1 MRMSGLHATAAR
13 QRRGVIARVAGAIA
27 ALALVAM
34 AALPS
39 TVALAEETAGSSL
52 PAPVH
57 TKTIAD
63 NGDGTYTL
71 SLDVTGDSETSST
84 STPADVVLVVDT
96 SGSMAGNR
104 IDTVK
109 RAARGLVNTLLTAEN
124 EKLDASQQ
132 IRVSVVSFSS
142 KVNSTSDFTASVR
155 TAQGT
160 INGLNA
166 WDNGHQSSGGTN
178 WEDALNT
185 ANDVLASG
193 RADANKYIVF
203 LSDGAPTFR
212 VSSVQTGSHGALKWV
227 DGWFKWVDVP
237 DYDKDDSNLT
247 PSGCHG
253 SGTGDRFNA
262 NYNCAV
268 AAANKR
274 GNATLFAV
282 SAGSEANQKMNTFA
296 TDTKG
301 SFLDGT
307 NEQSLN
313 AAFSQIAQTITNS
326 ASYKDVKIVDQLTDY
341 VELADTVTDGTL
353 ASATV
358 TKKSADGTEVPCA
371 GATVKVDGKKVSVD
385 LSDEGELEKGTTYT
399 LSFRIKP
406 TAAAYDAVAAG
417 ELSNPVPTN
426 VNDGTSATTL
436 EYKTVSKRTGSADV
450 VSDSLYDSYEIQ
462 HITLPTAKLTVN
474 KAWANQGDDARANQP
489 VHVQVT
495 RNGADYGAPV
505 ELSAG
510 NNWTAEVTISANPA
524 DASAWS
530 AYETDGDLADY
541 TASVSAADKTV
552 TVTNTHKAWP
562 VTVDGATQLAGTKT
576 LTGRAL
582 VAGEFSFTI
591 TPCDGAPAPTQMTA
605 KNDAAGNFHFGD
617 ITFDAPGTYYYD
629 VAEVT
634 DGLAEKGIT
643 AQTSLLQVEVDVT
656 EQDGKLVANV
666 HLPDGGLKFENAYKP
681 RGVTVSVTAFKRLVS
696 NQDGVTAPSLN
707 AGDFNF
713 TIAGDGPLPATTTV
727 SNDAA
732 GNVFFGDIIFKKDDL
747 AGEMNKT
754 FTYTVTESGSKAGVT
769 NDSATTKTFTVT
781 VTDNGDGTMSAKT
794 SKIDPFVNTYSAK
807 SVSYSVSNVVK
818 VSKEL
823 SGRDLKDGEFTFEL
837 VDEAGNQVATA
848 TNQGG
853 TVTFPSVEYTKPGE
867 YKYTVREVND
877 AKVGVTY
884 DASTYEVTVT
894 VKDDGKGQLLANA
907 TSNSDAITFKNSYAA
922 APTSV
927 ELKATKA
934 YEGGTL
940 AEGQFTFEVVNNGN
954 VVARGTN
961 DANGNVSFG
970 SLALTK
976 AGTYDFTIREVNDGQ
991 ANVTYDDKT
1000 YDVKVTVADDGDGQ
1014 LTVRSVEGDNPTFT
1028 NSYTAPKQEEK
1039 GNDKGDGNQGD
1050 DKQMPQTGDTNSAI
1064 VPVVLAV
1071 VAVVCVAAGLVVAK
1085 RRK

>member
-1 MRMSGLHATAAR
+1 MRTSGLHATAAR

-27 ALALVAM
+27 ALALVAT

-39 TVALAEETAGSSL
+39 TVALAEEGAGNGL
-52 PAPVH
+52 PAPAH
-57 TKTIAD
+57 TKTITD

-71 SLDVTGDSETSST
+71 SLDVTGDSESST
-84 STPADVVLVVDT
+84 ESTPADVVLVIDT

-109 RAARGLVNTLLTAEN
+109 RAANGLVDTLLTAEN
-124 EKLDASQQ
+124 NKLDESQQ
-132 IRVSVVSFSS
+132 IRVSVVSFST
-142 KVNSTSDFTASVR
+142 KVNSTSDFTANVR
-155 TAQGT
+155 TAHGA
-160 INGLNA
+160 INSLNA
-166 WDNGHQSSGGTN
+166 WSNILGSSGGTN
-178 WEDALNT
+178 WEAALNE
-185 ANDVLASG
+185 ANDILASG
-193 RADANKYIVF
+193 RAGANKYVVF
-203 LSDGAPTFR
+203 LSDGEPTYR
-212 VSSVQTGSHGALKWV
+212 MSPGYKGAWPNL
-227 DGWFKWVDVP
+227 DGTYGNGKNDRGGYN
-237 DYDKDDSNLT
+237 YD
-247 PSGCHG
+247 
-253 SGTGDRFNA
+253 
-262 NYNCAV
+262 CAV

-282 SAGSEANQKMNTFA
+282 SAATEANQKMGTFA
-296 TDTKG
+296 SAVNG

-326 ASYKDVKIVDQLTDY
+326 AAYKDVKIVDQLTDY
-341 VELADTVTDGTL
+341 VELADDVTAGGTL

-358 TKKSADGTEVPCA
+358 TKKSADGTTVPCA

-385 LSDEGELEKGTTYT
+385 FSGEGELEKGTTYT

-406 TAAAYDAVAAG
+406 TAAAYDAVASG
-417 ELSNPVPTN
+417 ELQNPVPTN

-436 EYKTVSKRTGSADV
+436 EYKTVTKRAGSADV
-450 VSDSLYDSYEIQ
+450 VSDALYADYEIQ
-462 HITLPTAKLTVN
+462 HVTLPTAKLTVT
-474 KAWANQGDDARANQP
+474 KAWANQGDDARASQP

-562 VTVDGATQLAGTKT
+562 VTVDGATQLAGTKN

-681 RGVTVSVTAFKRLVS
+681 RDVTVSVTAFKRLVS

-727 SNDAA
+727 SSDAA
-732 GNVFFGDIIFKKDDL
+732 GNVSFGDIIFKKDDL
-747 AGEMNKT
+747 AGEMSKT

-794 SKIDPFVNTYSAK
+794 SEIAPFVNTYSAN
-807 SVSYSVSNVVK
+807 SVSYSVSNGVQ

-823 SGRDLKDGEFTFEL
+823 DGRSLKDGEFTFEL
-837 VDEAGNQVATA
+837 VDEAGKQVATA

-877 AKVGVTY
+877 AKGGVTY
-884 DASTYEVTVT
+884 DASTYQVTVT
-894 VKDDGKGQLLANA
+894 VKDDGEGKLVASA

-934 YEGGTL
+934 YEGATL

-976 AGTYDFTIREVNDGQ
+976 AGTYDFTICEVNDGQ

-1000 YDVKVTVADDGDGQ
+1000 YDVKVTVDDGEGQ
-1014 LTVRSVEGDNPTFT
+1014 LVVTGVEGDNPTFT
-1028 NSYTAPKQEEK
+1028 NSYTAPKQEQK
-1039 GNDKGDGNQGD
+1039 DNDEGADNQGD
-1050 DKQMPQTGDTNSAI
+1050 AKQMPQTGDTNNAT
-1064 VPVVLAV
+1064 VPVVLAM

>member
-1 MRMSGLHATAAR
+1 MRTSGLHATAAR

-27 ALALVAM
+27 ALALVAT

-39 TVALAEETAGSSL
+39 TVALAEEGAGNGL
-52 PAPVH
+52 PAPAH
-57 TKTIAD
+57 TKTITD

-71 SLDVTGDSETSST
+71 SLDVTGDSESST
-84 STPADVVLVVDT
+84 ESTPADVVLVIDT

-109 RAARGLVNTLLTAEN
+109 RAANGLVDTLLTAEN
-124 EKLDASQQ
+124 NKLDESQQ
-132 IRVSVVSFSS
+132 IRVSVVSFST
-142 KVNSTSDFTASVR
+142 KVNSTSDFTANVR
-155 TAQGT
+155 TAHGA
-160 INGLNA
+160 INSLNA
-166 WDNGHQSSGGTN
+166 WSNILGSSGGTN
-178 WEDALNT
+178 WEAALNE
-185 ANDVLASG
+185 ANDILASG
-193 RADANKYIVF
+193 RAGANKYVVF
-203 LSDGAPTFR
+203 LSDGEPTYR
-212 VSSVQTGSHGALKWV
+212 MSPGYKGAWPNL
-227 DGWFKWVDVP
+227 DGTYGNGQNDRGGYN
-237 DYDKDDSNLT
+237 YD
-247 PSGCHG
+247 
-253 SGTGDRFNA
+253 
-262 NYNCAV
+262 CAV

-282 SAGSEANQKMNTFA
+282 SAATEANQKMGTFA
-296 TDTKG
+296 SAVNG

-326 ASYKDVKIVDQLTDY
+326 AAYKDVKIVDQLTDY
-341 VELADTVTDGTL
+341 VELADDVTAGGTL

-358 TKKSADGTEVPCA
+358 TKKSADGTTVPCA

-385 LSDEGELEKGTTYT
+385 FSGEGELEKGTTYT

-406 TAAAYDAVAAG
+406 TAAAYDAVASG
-417 ELSNPVPTN
+417 ELQNPVPTN

-436 EYKTVSKRTGSADV
+436 EYKTVTKRAGSADV
-450 VSDSLYDSYEIQ
+450 VSDALYADYEIQ
-462 HITLPTAKLTVN
+462 HVTLPTAKLTVT
-474 KAWANQGDDARANQP
+474 KAWANQGDDARASQP

-576 LTGRAL
+576 LTGRTL
-582 VAGEFSFTI
+582 VADEFSFTI
-591 TPCDGAPAPTQMTA
+591 TPCDGAPAPTKTTA
-605 KNDAAGNFHFGD
+605 TNDAAGKFHFGG
-617 ITFDAPGTYYYD
+617 ITFDTPGTYYYN

-681 RGVTVSVTAFKRLVS
+681 RDVTVSVTAFKRLVS

-732 GNVFFGDIIFKKDDL
+732 GNVSFGDIIFKKDDL
-747 AGEMNKT
+747 AGEMSKT
-754 FTYTVTESGSKAGVT
+754 FNYTVTESGSKAGVT

-794 SKIDPFVNTYSAK
+794 SEIAPFVNTYSAN
-807 SVSYSVSNVVK
+807 SVSYSVSNGVK

-823 SGRDLKDGEFTFEL
+823 SGRDLKDCEFTFEL

-848 TNQGG
+848 TNQGD

-884 DASTYEVTVT
+884 DASTYWVTVT
-894 VKDDGKGQLLANA
+894 VNDDHEGRLVASA
-907 TSNSDAITFKNSYAA
+907 TSDSDAITFKNSYAA

-927 ELKATKA
+927 ELQAAKA
-934 YEGGTL
+934 YEGATL
-940 AEGQFTFEVVNNGN
+940 AKGQFTFEVVNNGN

-1000 YDVKVTVADDGDGQ
+1000 YDVKVTVDDDKGQ
-1014 LTVRSVEGDNPTFT
+1014 LVVTGVEGDNPTFT
-1028 NSYTAPKQEEK
+1028 NSYTAPKPEEK

-1050 DKQMPQTGDTNSAI
+1050 DKQIPQTGDTNSAI
-1064 VPVVLAV
+1064 VPGVLAV
-1071 VAVVCVAAGLVVAK
+1071 VAVVCVAAGLVIAK
-1085 RRK
+1085 HRK

>member
-1 MRMSGLHATAAR
+1 MRTSGLHATAAR

-27 ALALVAM
+27 ALALVAT

-39 TVALAEETAGSSL
+39 TVALAEETTGSSL
-52 PAPVH
+52 PAPAH

-109 RAARGLVNTLLTAEN
+109 RAANGLINTLLTDEN

-132 IRVSVVSFSS
+132 IRVSVVNFSS
-142 KVNSTSDFTASVR
+142 KVNSTSEFTASVR

-160 INGLNA
+160 INSLNA
-166 WDNGHQSSGGTN
+166 WDNGNSSSGGTN

-212 VSSVQTGSHGALKWV
+212 VSSVQTGSHRELKWV

-385 LSDEGELEKGTTYT
+385 LSGEGELEKGTTYT

-495 RNGADYGAPV
+495 RNGADYGMPV

-591 TPCDGAPAPTQMTA
+591 TPCDGAPAPTQTTA

-617 ITFDAPGTYYYD
+617 ITFDAPGTFYYD

-681 RGVTVSVTAFKRLVS
+681 RDVTVSVTAFKRLVS

-732 GNVFFGDIIFKKDDL
+732 GNVSFGDIIFKKDDL
-747 AGEMNKT
+747 AGEMSKT
-754 FTYTVTESGSKAGVT
+754 FNYTVTESGSKAGVT

-823 SGRDLKDGEFTFEL
+823 SGRDLKDGEFKFEL

-1000 YDVKVTVADDGDGQ
+1000 YDVKVTVAVGGDGQ
-1014 LTVRSVEGDNPTFT
+1014 LTVSSVEGDNPTFT
-1028 NSYTAPKQEEK
+1028 NSYTAPKPEEK
-1039 GNDKGDGNQGD
+1039 DNNQGN
-1050 DKQMPQTGDTNSAI
+1050 DKQMPQTGDTNNAT
-1064 VPVVLAV
+1064 VPVVLGAA
-1071 VAVVCVAAGLVVAK
+1071 AVVCAAAGLVIAK
-1085 RRK
+1085 HRK

>member
-1 MRMSGLHATAAR
+1 MRTSGLHATAAR

-27 ALALVAM
+27 ALALVAT

-39 TVALAEETAGSSL
+39 TVALAEETAASSL
-52 PAPVH
+52 PSPAH

-109 RAARGLVNTLLTAEN
+109 RAANGLINTLLTAEN
-124 EKLDASQQ
+124 EKLDESQQ
-132 IRVSVVSFSS
+132 IRVSVVSFST

-155 TAQGT
+155 AAQGA
-160 INGLNA
+160 INDLNA
-166 WDNGHQSSGGTN
+166 WNNDWGSSGGTN
-178 WEDALNT
+178 WEDALDT
-185 ANDVLASG
+185 ANSVLARG

-212 VSSVQTGSHGALKWV
+212 VSSVKTGSHKELKWV
-227 DGWFKWVDVP
+227 GGWFKWVTVD
-237 DYDKDDSNLT
+237 DYDQDDSNLT

-253 SGTGDRFNA
+253 SGTSDSGGY
-262 NYNCAV
+262 NYSCAV

-282 SAGSEANQKMNTFA
+282 SAGSEANQKMTTFA

-385 LSDEGELEKGTTYT
+385 LSGEGELEKGTTYT

-436 EYKTVSKRTGSADV
+436 EYKTVSKRTGSVDV
-450 VSDSLYDSYEIQ
+450 VSDPLYDSYEIQ

-474 KAWANQGDDARANQP
+474 KAWANQGDDVRANQP

-495 RNGADYGAPV
+495 RNGEDYGAPV

-510 NNWTAEVTISANPA
+510 NNWTAELTITANPS
-524 DASAWS
+524 DASVWS
-530 AYETDGDLADY
+530 AYETDDDLADY
-541 TASVSAADKTV
+541 TSSVSVADKTV
-552 TVTNTHKAWP
+552 TVTNTHEAWP
-562 VTVDGATQLAGTKT
+562 VTVDGAAQLAGTKT
-576 LTGRAL
+576 LTGRTMD
-582 VAGEFSFTI
+582 AGEFSFTI
-591 TPCDGAPAPTQMTA
+591 TPQGDAPAASTA
-605 KNDAAGNFHFGD
+605 TATNDANGNFHFGD
-617 ITFDAPGTYYYD
+617 ITFTKAGTYYYT
-629 VAEVT
+629 VAENT
-634 DGLAEKGIT
+634 DNLPAGVT
-643 AQTSLLQVEVDVT
+643 AQTTALTVKVDVT

-666 HLPDGGLKFENAYKP
+666 QLPDGGLKFENAYKP
-681 RGVTVSVTAFKRLVS
+681 SDATVSVTASKQLVS

-713 TIAGDGPLPATTTV
+713 TVTGDGPLPANATA

-732 GNVFFGDIIFKKDDL
+732 GNVSFGDITFTKDDL
-747 AGEMNKT
+747 AGEMSKT

-769 NDSATTKTFTVT
+769 NDSAKIFTVT
-781 VTDNGDGTMSAKT
+781 VTDNGDGTMSAET
-794 SKIDPFVNTYSAK
+794 SEIAPFVNTYSAS
-807 SVSYSVSNVVK
+807 SVSYSVSNDVK

-837 VDEAGNQVATA
+837 VDEAGNQVASA

-877 AKVGVTY
+877 AKGGVTY
-884 DASTYEVTVT
+884 DASTYQVTVT
-894 VKDDGKGQLLANA
+894 VKDNGEGQLVASA
-907 TSNSDAITFKNSYAA
+907 TSDSDAIAFKNGYAA

-1000 YDVKVTVADDGDGQ
+1000 YDVKVTVADDGEGQ
-1014 LTVRSVEGDNPTFT
+1014 LVVTGVEGDNPTFT
-1028 NSYTAPKQEEK
+1028 NTYTEPAKADESDTPAE
-1039 GNDKGDGNQGD
+1039 
-1050 DKQMPQTGDTNSAI
+1050 DKQIPQTGDTNSAT

>member
-39 TVALAEETAGSSL
+39 TVALAEETAGNGL
-52 PAPVH
+52 PAPAH
-57 TKTIAD
+57 TKTITD

-71 SLDVTGDSETSST
+71 SLDVTGDSESST
-84 STPADVVLVVDT
+84 ESTPADVVLVIDT

-109 RAARGLVNTLLTAEN
+109 RAARGLVNTMLTAEN

-353 ASATV
+353 TSATV

-385 LSDEGELEKGTTYT
+385 LSGEGELEKGTTYT

-450 VSDSLYDSYEIQ
+450 VSDPLYDRYEIQ

-495 RNGADYGAPV
+495 RNGADYGMPV
-505 ELSAG
+505 ELSAS
-510 NNWTAEVTISANPA
+510 NNWTAELTITANPA

-576 LTGRAL
+576 LTGRTL
-582 VAGEFSFTI
+582 VADEFSFTI
-591 TPCDGAPAPTQMTA
+591 TPCDGAPAPTKTTA
-605 KNDAAGNFHFGD
+605 TNDAAGKFHFGD
-617 ITFDAPGTYYYD
+617 ITFDTPGTYYYN

-681 RGVTVSVTAFKRLVS
+681 RDVTVSVTAFKRLVS

-732 GNVFFGDIIFKKDDL
+732 GNVSFGDIIFKKDDL
-747 AGEMNKT
+747 AGEMSKT
-754 FTYTVTESGSKAGVT
+754 FNYTVTESGSKAGVT

-794 SKIDPFVNTYSAK
+794 SEIAPFVNTYSAN
-807 SVSYSVSNVVK
+807 SVSYSVSNGVK

-823 SGRDLKDGEFTFEL
+823 SGRDLKDCEFTFEL

-848 TNQGG
+848 TNQGD

-884 DASTYEVTVT
+884 DASTYWVTVT
-894 VKDDGKGQLLANA
+894 VNDDHEGRLVARA
-907 TSNSDAITFKNSYAA
+907 TSDSDAITFKNSYAA

-927 ELKATKA
+927 ELQAAKA
-934 YEGGTL
+934 YEGATL
-940 AEGQFTFEVVNNGN
+940 AKGQFTFEVVNNGN

-1000 YDVKVTVADDGDGQ
+1000 YDVKVTVDDDKGQ
-1014 LTVRSVEGDNPTFT
+1014 LVVTGVEGDNPTFT
-1028 NSYTAPKQEEK
+1028 NSYTAPKPEEK

-1050 DKQMPQTGDTNSAI
+1050 DKQIPQTGDTNSAI
-1064 VPVVLAV
+1064 VPGVLAV
-1071 VAVVCVAAGLVVAK
+1071 VAVVCVAAGLVIAK
-1085 RRK
+1085 HRK

>member
-1 MRMSGLHATAAR
+1 MRTSGLHATAAR

-39 TVALAEETAGSSL
+39 TVALAEETTGSSL
-52 PAPVH
+52 PAPAH

-63 NGDGTYTL
+63 NGDGTYAL

-109 RAARGLVNTLLTAEN
+109 RAANGLINTLLTDEN

-132 IRVSVVSFSS
+132 IRVSVVSFST
-142 KVNSTSDFTASVR
+142 KVNSTSGFTTSVR
-155 TAQGT
+155 TAQGA
-160 INGLNA
+160 INSLNA
-166 WDNGHQSSGGTN
+166 WDNNWGSSGGTN

-193 RADANKYIVF
+193 RADANKYIIF
-203 LSDGAPTFR
+203 LSDGAPTYRMSKGHDWFE
-212 VSSVQTGSHGALKWV
+212 LKNP
-227 DGWFKWVDVP
+227 DGT
-237 DYDKDDSNLT
+237 Y
-247 PSGCHG
+247 
-253 SGTGDRFNA
+253 GTGNSDLGGY

-385 LSDEGELEKGTTYT
+385 LSGEGELEKGTTYT

-495 RNGADYGAPV
+495 RNGADYGMPV
-505 ELSAG
+505 ELSAS
-510 NNWTAEVTISANPA
+510 NNWTAELTITANPS
-524 DASAWS
+524 DASVWS
-530 AYETDGDLADY
+530 AYETDDDLADY
-541 TASVSAADKTV
+541 TSSVSVADKTV

-562 VTVDGATQLAGTKT
+562 VTVVGAAQLAGTKK
-576 LTGRAL
+576 LTGRTMDAD
-582 VAGEFSFTI
+582 EFSFTI
-591 TPCDGAPAPTQMTA
+591 TPCDGAPAPTKTTA
-605 KNDAAGNFHFGD
+605 TNDAAGKFHFGD

-713 TIAGDGPLPATTTV
+713 TIAGAGPLPATTTV

-732 GNVFFGDIIFKKDDL
+732 GNVSFGDIIFKKDDL
-747 AGEMNKT
+747 AGEMSKT
-754 FTYTVTESGSKAGVT
+754 FNYTVTESGSKAGVT

-794 SKIDPFVNTYSAK
+794 SKIDPFVNTYSAN
-807 SVSYSVSNVVK
+807 SVSYSVSNGVK

-823 SGRDLKDGEFTFEL
+823 SGRDLKDCEFTFEL

-848 TNQGG
+848 TNQGD

-884 DASTYEVTVT
+884 DASTYWVTVT
-894 VKDDGKGQLLANA
+894 VNDDHEGRLVASA
-907 TSNSDAITFKNSYAA
+907 TSDSDAITFKNSYAA

-927 ELKATKA
+927 ELQAAKA
-934 YEGGTL
+934 YEGATL
-940 AEGQFTFEVVNNGN
+940 AKGQFTFEVVNNGN

-1000 YDVKVTVADDGDGQ
+1000 YDVKVTVDDDKGQ
-1014 LTVRSVEGDNPTFT
+1014 LVVTGVEGDNPTFT
-1028 NSYTAPKQEEK
+1028 NSYTAPKPEEK

-1064 VPVVLAV
+1064 VPGVLAV
-1071 VAVVCVAAGLVVAK
+1071 VAVVCVAAGLVIAK
-1085 RRK
+1085 HRK

>member
-1 MRMSGLHATAAR
+1 MRTSGLHATAAR
-13 QRRGVIARVAGAIA
+13 QRCGVIARVAGAIA
-27 ALALVAM
+27 ALALVAT

-39 TVALAEETAGSSL
+39 TVALAEEAAGSSL
-52 PAPVH
+52 PSPAH

-71 SLDVTGDSETSST
+71 SLDATGDSETSST

-109 RAARGLVNTLLTAEN
+109 RAANGLINTLLTAEN

-132 IRVSVVSFSS
+132 IRVSVVSFST
-142 KVNSTSDFTASVR
+142 KVNSTSDFTASAR
-155 TAQGT
+155 TAHGA
-160 INGLNA
+160 INSLSA
-166 WDNGHQSSGGTN
+166 WDNGRQSSGGTN
-178 WEDALNT
+178 WEAALNE
-185 ANDVLASG
+185 ANDILASG

-203 LSDGAPTFR
+203 LSDGAPTYR
-212 VSSVQTGSHGALKWV
+212 VSSVQTGTRKE
-227 DGWFKWVDVP
+227 WFGLWGQEVP
-237 DYDKDDSNLT
+237 VYDQDDTRDT
-247 PSGCHG
+247 PSGVHG
-253 SGTGDRFNA
+253 SGNSDPYNA
-262 NYNCAV
+262 NYNTAV

-326 ASYKDVKIVDQLTDY
+326 AAYKDVKIVDQLTDY
-341 VELADTVTDGTL
+341 VELADAVTDGTL

-385 LSDEGELEKGTTYT
+385 LSGEGELEKGTTYT

-426 VNDGTSATTL
+426 VNNGTSATTL

-450 VSDSLYDSYEIQ
+450 VSDPLYDSYEIQ

-495 RNGADYGAPV
+495 RNGEDYGDPV
-505 ELSAG
+505 ELSAS
-510 NNWTAEVTISANPA
+510 NNWTAELTITANPS
-524 DASAWS
+524 DASVWS
-530 AYETDGDLADY
+530 AYETDDDLADY
-541 TASVSAADKTV
+541 TSSVSVADKTV
-552 TVTNTHKAWP
+552 TVTNTHEAWP
-562 VTVDGATQLAGTKT
+562 VTVDGAAQLTGTKT
-576 LTGRAL
+576 LTGRTMD
-582 VAGEFSFTI
+582 AGEFSFTI
-591 TPCDGAPAPTQMTA
+591 APQGDAPAASTA
-605 KNDAAGNFHFGD
+605 TATNDANGNFHFGD
-617 ITFDAPGTYYYD
+617 ITFTKAGTYYYTA
-629 VAEVT
+629 AENT
-634 DGLAEKGIT
+634 DNLPAGVT
-643 AQTSLLQVEVDVT
+643 AQTTALTVKVDVT

-666 HLPDGGLKFENAYKP
+666 QLPDGGLKFQNAYKP
-681 RGVTVSVTAFKRLVS
+681 SDATVSVTASKQLVS

-713 TIAGDGPLPATTTV
+713 TVTGDGPLPANSTA

-732 GNVFFGDIIFKKDDL
+732 GNVSFGDITFTKDDL
-747 AGEMNKT
+747 AGEMSKT
-754 FTYTVTESGSKAGVT
+754 FTYTISESGSKAGVT
-769 NDSATTKTFTVT
+769 NDSAKTFTVT
-781 VTDNGDGTMSAKT
+781 VTDNGDGTMRAET
-794 SKIDPFVNTYSAK
+794 SEIAPFVNTYSAS
-807 SVSYSVSNVVK
+807 SVSYSVSNDVK

-837 VDEAGNQVATA
+837 VDEAGNKVAAA
-848 TNQGG
+848 TNEGG

-867 YKYTVREVND
+867 YKYNVREAND
-877 AKVGVTY
+877 AKGGVTY
-884 DASTYEVTVT
+884 DASTYQVTVA
-894 VKDDGKGQLLANA
+894 VKDNGEGQLVASA
-907 TSNSDAITFKNSYAA
+907 TSDSDAITFKNSYAA

-934 YEGGTL
+934 YEGATL
-940 AEGQFTFEVVNNGN
+940 TEGQFTFEAVNNGN

-1000 YDVKVTVADDGDGQ
+1000 YDVKVTVADDGEGQ
-1014 LTVRSVEGDNPTFT
+1014 LVVTGVEGDNPTFT
-1028 NSYTAPKQEEK
+1028 NTYTEPAKSEESDTPAGNKQI
-1039 GNDKGDGNQGD
+1039 
-1050 DKQMPQTGDTNSAI
+1050 PQTGDTNSAI
-1064 VPVVLAV
+1064 VPAVLAV

>member
-1 MRMSGLHATAAR
+1 
-13 QRRGVIARVAGAIA
+13 
-27 ALALVAM
+27 M

-39 TVALAEETAGSSL
+39 TVALAEETAGNGL
-52 PAPVH
+52 PAPAH
-57 TKTIAD
+57 TKTITD

-71 SLDVTGDSETSST
+71 SLDVTGDSESST
-84 STPADVVLVVDT
+84 ESTPADVVLVIDT

-109 RAARGLVNTLLTAEN
+109 RAARGLVNTMLTAEN

-307 NEQSLN
+307 NEQSL
-313 AAFSQIAQTITNS
+313 TNS

-353 ASATV
+353 TSATV

-385 LSDEGELEKGTTYT
+385 LSGEGELEKGTTYT
-399 LSFRIKP
+399 LSFRIKL

-450 VSDSLYDSYEIQ
+450 VSDPLYDRYEIQ

-495 RNGADYGAPV
+495 RNGADYGMPV
-505 ELSAG
+505 ELSAS
-510 NNWTAEVTISANPA
+510 NNWTAELTITANPA

-576 LTGRAL
+576 LTGRTL
-582 VAGEFSFTI
+582 VADEFSFTI
-591 TPCDGAPAPTQMTA
+591 TPCDGAPAPTKTTA
-605 KNDAAGNFHFGD
+605 TNDAAGKFHFGD
-617 ITFDAPGTYYYD
+617 ITFDTPGTYYYN

-634 DGLAEKGIT
+634 DGLA
-643 AQTSLLQVEVDVT
+643 
-656 EQDGKLVANV
+656 
-666 HLPDGGLKFENAYKP
+666 
-681 RGVTVSVTAFKRLVS
+681 
-696 NQDGVTAPSLN
+696 
-707 AGDFNF
+707 
-713 TIAGDGPLPATTTV
+713 
-727 SNDAA
+727 
-732 GNVFFGDIIFKKDDL
+732 
-747 AGEMNKT
+747 
-754 FTYTVTESGSKAGVT
+754 
-769 NDSATTKTFTVT
+769 
-781 VTDNGDGTMSAKT
+781 
-794 SKIDPFVNTYSAK
+794 
-807 SVSYSVSNVVK
+807 
-818 VSKEL
+818 
-823 SGRDLKDGEFTFEL
+823 
-837 VDEAGNQVATA
+837 
-848 TNQGG
+848 
-853 TVTFPSVEYTKPGE
+853 
-867 YKYTVREVND
+867 
-877 AKVGVTY
+877 
-884 DASTYEVTVT
+884 
-894 VKDDGKGQLLANA
+894 
-907 TSNSDAITFKNSYAA
+907 
-922 APTSV
+922 
-927 ELKATKA
+927 
-934 YEGGTL
+934 
-940 AEGQFTFEVVNNGN
+940 
-954 VVARGTN
+954 
-961 DANGNVSFG
+961 
-970 SLALTK
+970 
-976 AGTYDFTIREVNDGQ
+976 
-991 ANVTYDDKT
+991 
-1000 YDVKVTVADDGDGQ
+1000 
-1014 LTVRSVEGDNPTFT
+1014 
-1028 NSYTAPKQEEK
+1028 
-1039 GNDKGDGNQGD
+1039 
-1050 DKQMPQTGDTNSAI
+1050 
-1064 VPVVLAV
+1064 
-1071 VAVVCVAAGLVVAK
+1071 
-1085 RRK
+1085 

>member
-39 TVALAEETAGSSL
+39 TVALAEETAGNGL
-52 PAPVH
+52 PAPAH
-57 TKTIAD
+57 TKTITD

-71 SLDVTGDSETSST
+71 SFDVTGDSESST
-84 STPADVVLVVDT
+84 ESTPADVVLVIDT

-109 RAARGLVNTLLTAEN
+109 RAARGLVNTMLTAEN

-353 ASATV
+353 TSATV

-385 LSDEGELEKGTTYT
+385 LSGEGELEKGTTYT

-450 VSDSLYDSYEIQ
+450 VSDPLYDRYEIQ

-495 RNGADYGAPV
+495 RNGADYGMPV
-505 ELSAG
+505 ELSAS
-510 NNWTAEVTISANPA
+510 NNWTAELTITANPA

-576 LTGRAL
+576 LTGRTL
-582 VAGEFSFTI
+582 VADEFSFTI
-591 TPCDGAPAPTQMTA
+591 TPCDGAPAPTKTTA
-605 KNDAAGNFHFGD
+605 TNDAAGKFHFGD
-617 ITFDAPGTYYYD
+617 ITFDTPGTYYYN

-681 RGVTVSVTAFKRLVS
+681 RDVTVSVTAFKRLVS

-732 GNVFFGDIIFKKDDL
+732 GNVSFGDIIFKKDDL
-747 AGEMNKT
+747 AGEMSKT
-754 FTYTVTESGSKAGVT
+754 FNYTVTESGSKAGVT

-794 SKIDPFVNTYSAK
+794 SEIAPFVNTYSAN
-807 SVSYSVSNVVK
+807 SVSYSVSNGVK

-823 SGRDLKDGEFTFEL
+823 SGRDLKDCEFTFEL

-848 TNQGG
+848 TNQGD

-884 DASTYEVTVT
+884 DASTYWVTVT
-894 VKDDGKGQLLANA
+894 VNDDHEGRLVARA
-907 TSNSDAITFKNSYAA
+907 TSDSDAITFKNSYAA

-927 ELKATKA
+927 ELQAAKA
-934 YEGGTL
+934 YEGATL
-940 AEGQFTFEVVNNGN
+940 AKGQFTFEVVNNGN

-1000 YDVKVTVADDGDGQ
+1000 YDVKVTVDDDKGQ
-1014 LTVRSVEGDNPTFT
+1014 LVVTGVEGDNPTFT
-1028 NSYTAPKQEEK
+1028 NSYTAPKPEEK

-1050 DKQMPQTGDTNSAI
+1050 DKQIPQTGDTNSAI
-1064 VPVVLAV
+1064 VPGVLAV
-1071 VAVVCVAAGLVVAK
+1071 VAVVCVAAGLVIAK
-1085 RRK
+1085 HRK

>member
-34 AALPS
+34 AAMPS

-109 RAARGLVNTLLTAEN
+109 RAARGLVNTMLTAEN

-185 ANDVLASG
+185 ANDVLAPG

-326 ASYKDVKIVDQLTDY
+326 ASYKDVKIVDRLTDY

-385 LSDEGELEKGTTYT
+385 LSGEGELEKGTTYT

-406 TAAAYDAVAAG
+406 TAAAYDAVASG
-417 ELSNPVPTN
+417 ELQNPVPTN

-474 KAWANQGDDARANQP
+474 KAWANQCDDARANQP

-495 RNGADYGAPV
+495 RNGADYGMPV

-541 TASVSAADKTV
+541 TSSVSVADKTV

-562 VTVDGATQLAGTKT
+562 VNVVGAAQLAGTKK
-576 LTGRAL
+576 LTGRTMD
-582 VAGEFSFTI
+582 AGEFSFTI
-591 TPCDGAPAPTQMTA
+591 TPCDGAPAPTQTTA
-605 KNDAAGNFHFGD
+605 RNDAEGNFHFGD

-681 RGVTVSVTAFKRLVS
+681 RDVTVSVTAFKRLVS

-732 GNVFFGDIIFKKDDL
+732 GNGSFGDIIFKKDDL
-747 AGEMNKT
+747 AGEMSKT
-754 FTYTVTESGSKAGVT
+754 FNYTVTESGSKAGVT

-794 SKIDPFVNTYSAK
+794 SEIAPFVNTYSAN
-807 SVSYSVSNVVK
+807 SVSYSVSNGVK

-823 SGRDLKDGEFTFEL
+823 SGRDLKDCEFTFEL

-848 TNQGG
+848 TNQGD

-884 DASTYEVTVT
+884 DASTYWVTVT
-894 VKDDGKGQLLANA
+894 VNDDHEGRLVASA
-907 TSNSDAITFKNSYAA
+907 TSDSDAITFKNSYAA

-927 ELKATKA
+927 DLQAAKA
-934 YEGGTL
+934 YEGATL
-940 AEGQFTFEVVNNGN
+940 AKGQFTFEVVNNGN

-1000 YDVKVTVADDGDGQ
+1000 YDVKVTVDDDKGQ
-1014 LTVRSVEGDNPTFT
+1014 LVVTGVEGDNPTFT
-1028 NSYTAPKQEEK
+1028 NSYTAPKPEEK

-1050 DKQMPQTGDTNSAI
+1050 DKQIPQTGDTNSAI
-1064 VPVVLAV
+1064 VPGVLAV
-1071 VAVVCVAAGLVVAK
+1071 VAVVCVAAGLVIAK
-1085 RRK
+1085 HRK

>member
-39 TVALAEETAGSSL
+39 TVALAEETTGSSL
-52 PAPVH
+52 PAPAH

-84 STPADVVLVVDT
+84 SAPADVVLVVDT

-109 RAARGLVNTLLTAEN
+109 RAANGLINTLLTDEN
-124 EKLDASQQ
+124 EKLDESQQ

-155 TAQGT
+155 TAQGA
-160 INGLNA
+160 INSLNA
-166 WDNGHQSSGGTN
+166 WDNGYQSSGGTN
-178 WEDALNT
+178 WEDALQK
-185 ANDVLASG
+185 ANAQTSG
-193 RADANKYIVF
+193 RAGVNKYIVF
-203 LSDGAPTFR
+203 LSDGAPTYR
-212 VSSVQTGSHGALKWV
+212 VSSVQTGTRKE
-227 DGWFKWVDVP
+227 WFGLWGQEVP
-237 DYDKDDSNLT
+237 VYDQDDTWDT
-247 PSGCHG
+247 PSGVHG
-253 SGTGDRFNA
+253 SGNSDPYGA
-262 NYNCAV
+262 NYDCAV

-274 GNATLFAV
+274 GGATLFAV
-282 SAGSEANQKMNTFA
+282 SAATEANQKMTSFA
-296 TDTKG
+296 TDTNG

-307 NEQSLN
+307 NEQSLER
-313 AAFSQIAQTITNS
+313 AFSQIAQTITNS

-385 LSDEGELEKGTTYT
+385 LSGEGELEKGTTYT

-426 VNDGTSATTL
+426 VNSDHDATTL
-436 EYKTVSKRTGSADV
+436 EYKTVTKRTGSADV
-450 VSDSLYDSYEIQ
+450 ASDPLYDSYEVQ

-489 VHVQVT
+489 VHVQVA
-495 RNGADYGAPV
+495 RNGEDYGDPV
-505 ELSAG
+505 ELSAS
-510 NNWTAEVTISANPA
+510 NNWTAELTITANPS
-524 DASAWS
+524 DASVWS
-530 AYETDGDLADY
+530 AYETDDDLADY
-541 TASVSAADKTV
+541 TSSVSVADKTV

-562 VTVDGATQLAGTKT
+562 VMVDGAVQLAGTKT
-576 LTGRAL
+576 LTGRTMD
-582 VAGEFSFTI
+582 AGEFSFTI
-591 TPCDGAPAPTQMTA
+591 TPCDSAPAPTQTTA
-605 KNDAAGNFHFGD
+605 KNDAEGNFHFGD

-681 RGVTVSVTAFKRLVS
+681 RDVTVSVTAFKRLVS

-732 GNVFFGDIIFKKDDL
+732 GNVSFSDIIFKKDDL
-747 AGEMNKT
+747 AGEMSKT
-754 FTYTVTESGSKAGVT
+754 FNYTVTESGSKAGVT

-794 SKIDPFVNTYSAK
+794 SEIAPFVNTYSAN
-807 SVSYSVSNVVK
+807 SVSYSVSNGVK

-823 SGRDLKDGEFTFEL
+823 SGRDLKDCEFTFEL

-848 TNQGG
+848 TNQGD

-884 DASTYEVTVT
+884 DASTYWVTVT
-894 VKDDGKGQLLANA
+894 VNDDHEGRLVASA
-907 TSNSDAITFKNSYAA
+907 TSDSDAITFKNSYAA

-927 ELKATKA
+927 ELQAAKA
-934 YEGGTL
+934 YEGATL
-940 AEGQFTFEVVNNGN
+940 AKGQFTFEVVNNGN

-1000 YDVKVTVADDGDGQ
+1000 YDVKVTVDDDKGQ
-1014 LTVRSVEGDNPTFT
+1014 LVVTGVEGDNPTFT
-1028 NSYTAPKQEEK
+1028 NSYTAPKPEEK

-1050 DKQMPQTGDTNSAI
+1050 DKQIPQTGDTNSAI
-1064 VPVVLAV
+1064 VPGVLAV
-1071 VAVVCVAAGLVVAK
+1071 VAVVCVAAGLVIAK
-1085 RRK
+1085 HRK

>member
-1 MRMSGLHATAAR
+1 MRTSGLHATAAR

-27 ALALVAM
+27 ALALVAT

-39 TVALAEETAGSSL
+39 TVALAEEGAGNGL
-52 PAPVH
+52 PAPAH
-57 TKTIAD
+57 TKTITD

-71 SLDVTGDSETSST
+71 SLDVTGDSESST
-84 STPADVVLVVDT
+84 ESTPADVVLVIDT

-109 RAARGLVNTLLTAEN
+109 RAANGLVDTLLTAEN
-124 EKLDASQQ
+124 NKLDESQQ
-132 IRVSVVSFSS
+132 IRVSVVSFST
-142 KVNSTSDFTASVR
+142 KVNSTSDFTANVR
-155 TAQGT
+155 TAHGA
-160 INGLNA
+160 INSLNA
-166 WDNGHQSSGGTN
+166 WSNILGSSGGTN
-178 WEDALNT
+178 WEAALNE
-185 ANDVLASG
+185 ANDILASG
-193 RADANKYIVF
+193 RAGANKYVVF
-203 LSDGAPTFR
+203 LSDGEPTYR
-212 VSSVQTGSHGALKWV
+212 MSPGYKGAWPNL
-227 DGWFKWVDVP
+227 DGTYGNGQNDRGGYN
-237 DYDKDDSNLT
+237 YD
-247 PSGCHG
+247 
-253 SGTGDRFNA
+253 
-262 NYNCAV
+262 CAV

-282 SAGSEANQKMNTFA
+282 SAATEANQKMGTFA
-296 TDTKG
+296 SAVNG

-326 ASYKDVKIVDQLTDY
+326 ASYKDVKIADQLTDY
-341 VELADTVTDGTL
+341 VELADDVTAGGTL

-358 TKKSADGTEVPCA
+358 TKKSADGTTVPCA
-371 GATVKVDGKKVSVD
+371 GATVTVDGKKVSVD
-385 LSDEGELEKGTTYT
+385 FSGEGELEKGTTYT

-406 TAAAYDAVAAG
+406 TAAAYDAVASG
-417 ELSNPVPTN
+417 ELQNPVPTN

-436 EYKTVSKRTGSADV
+436 EYKTVTKRAGSADV
-450 VSDSLYDSYEIQ
+450 VSDALYADYEIQ
-462 HITLPTAKLTVN
+462 HVTLPTAKLTVT
-474 KAWANQGDDARANQP
+474 KAWANQGDDARASQP

-562 VTVDGATQLAGTKT
+562 ATVDGATQLAGTKT

-591 TPCDGAPAPTQMTA
+591 TPCDGAPAPTQTTA

-617 ITFDAPGTYYYD
+617 ITFDAPGTFYYD

-656 EQDGKLVANV
+656 EQDGKLVADV

-681 RGVTVSVTAFKRLVS
+681 RDVTVSVTAFKRLVS

-713 TIAGDGPLPATTTV
+713 TIAGDGPLPDTTIV

-732 GNVFFGDIIFKKDDL
+732 GNVSFGDIIFKKDDL
-747 AGEMNKT
+747 AGEMSKT
-754 FTYTVTESGSKAGVT
+754 FNYTVTESGSKAGVT
-769 NDSATTKTFTVT
+769 NDSAKTFTVT

-823 SGRDLKDGEFTFEL
+823 SGRDLKDGEFKFEL

-853 TVTFPSVEYTKPGE
+853 TVTFPSVEYTKPAE

-894 VKDDGKGQLLANA
+894 VKDDGKGLLLANA

-1000 YDVKVTVADDGDGQ
+1000 YDVKVTVAVGGDGQ
-1014 LTVRSVEGDNPTFT
+1014 LTVSSVEGDNPTFT
-1028 NSYTAPKQEEK
+1028 NTYTESAKAEES
-1039 GNDKGDGNQGD
+1039 DTPAE
-1050 DKQMPQTGDTNSAI
+1050 DKQIPQTGDTNSAT

>member
-1 MRMSGLHATAAR
+1 MRTSGLHATTAR

-27 ALALVAM
+27 ALALVAT

-52 PAPVH
+52 PAPAH

-124 EKLDASQQ
+124 EKLDESQQ
-132 IRVSVVSFSS
+132 IRVSVVSFST

-160 INGLNA
+160 INSLNA

-185 ANDVLASG
+185 ANDLLASG

-203 LSDGAPTFR
+203 LSDGAPTYR
-212 VSSVQTGSHGALKWV
+212 VSSVQTGTRKE
-227 DGWFKWVDVP
+227 WFGLWGQEVP
-237 DYDKDDSNLT
+237 VYDQDDTWDT
-247 PSGCHG
+247 PSGVHG
-253 SGTGDRFNA
+253 SGNSDPYNA

-282 SAGSEANQKMNTFA
+282 SAATEANQKMTSFA

-313 AAFSQIAQTITNS
+313 AAFSQIAQNITNS

-385 LSDEGELEKGTTYT
+385 LSGEGELEKGTTYT

-406 TAAAYDAVAAG
+406 TAAAYDAVATG

-450 VSDSLYDSYEIQ
+450 VSDPLYDSYEIQ

-495 RNGADYGAPV
+495 RNGDDYGDPV
-505 ELSAG
+505 ELSAS
-510 NNWTAEVTISANPA
+510 NNWTAELTITANPS
-524 DASAWS
+524 DASVWS
-530 AYETDGDLADY
+530 AYETDDDLADY
-541 TASVSAADKTV
+541 TSSVSVADKTV

-562 VTVDGATQLAGTKT
+562 VTVYGAAQLAGTKT
-576 LTGRAL
+576 LTGRTMD
-582 VAGEFSFTI
+582 AGEFSFTI
-591 TPCDGAPAPTQMTA
+591 TPRPGAPAPTQTTA
-605 KNDAAGNFHFGD
+605 KNDAEGDFHFGD
-617 ITFDAPGTYYYD
+617 ITFYAPGTYYYS

-634 DGLAEKGIT
+634 DGLADKDIT
-643 AQTSLLQVEVDVT
+643 AQTTALTVTVDVT

-666 HLPDGGLKFENAYKP
+666 QLPDGGLKFENAYRPSKA
-681 RGVTVSVTAFKRLVS
+681 TVSVTASKQLVS

-713 TIAGDGPLPATTTV
+713 TITGDGPLPDTTTV

-732 GNVFFGDIIFKKDDL
+732 GNVSFGGITFTKDDL
-747 AGEMNKT
+747 GGEMSKT
-754 FTYTVTESGSKAGVT
+754 FTYTIAESGSKAGVT
-769 NDSATTKTFTVT
+769 NDSSPKTFTVT
-781 VTDNGDGTMSAKT
+781 VTNNGVGTMSAKT
-794 SKIDPFVNTYSAK
+794 SEIAPFVNTYSAN
-807 SVSYSVSNVVK
+807 SVSYSVSNNVK
-818 VSKEL
+818 VTKEL
-823 SGRDLKDGEFTFEL
+823 SGRDLKDGDFTFEL
-837 VDEAGNQVATA
+837 VDEAGKQVTTA
-848 TNQGG
+848 SIQGG
-853 TVTFPSVEYTKPGE
+853 TVTFPTVEYTKPGE

-877 AKVGVTY
+877 GKGGVTY
-884 DASTYEVTVT
+884 DASTYQVTVT
-894 VKDDGKGQLLANA
+894 VKDNGEGQLVASA
-907 TSNSDAITFKNSYAA
+907 TSDSDAITFKNSYAA

-934 YEGGTL
+934 YEGATL
-940 AEGQFTFEVVNNGN
+940 AEGQFTFEVVNNDN

-1000 YDVKVTVADDGDGQ
+1000 YDVKVTVDDDKGQ
-1014 LTVRSVEGDNPTFT
+1014 LVVTGVEGDNPTFT
-1028 NSYTAPKQEEK
+1028 NSYTAPKPEEK

-1050 DKQMPQTGDTNSAI
+1050 DKQIPQTGDTNSAI
-1064 VPVVLAV
+1064 VPGVLAV
-1071 VAVVCVAAGLVVAK
+1071 VAVVCVAAGLVIAK
-1085 RRK
+1085 HRK

>member
-109 RAARGLVNTLLTAEN
+109 RAARGLVNTMLTAEN

-341 VELADTVTDGTL
+341 VELAGTVTDGTL

-385 LSDEGELEKGTTYT
+385 LSGEGELEKGTTYT

-450 VSDSLYDSYEIQ
+450 VSDLLYDRYEIQ

-495 RNGADYGAPV
+495 RNGADYGMPV
-505 ELSAG
+505 ELSAS
-510 NNWTAEVTISANPA
+510 NNWTAELTITANPS
-524 DASAWS
+524 DASVWS
-530 AYETDGDLADY
+530 AYETDDDLADY
-541 TASVSAADKTV
+541 TSSVSVADKTV

-562 VTVDGATQLAGTKT
+562 VNVVGAAQLAGTKK
-576 LTGRAL
+576 LTGRTMD
-582 VAGEFSFTI
+582 AGEFSFTI
-591 TPCDGAPAPTQMTA
+591 TPCDSAPAPTQTTA
-605 KNDAAGNFHFGD
+605 KNDAEGNFHFGD

-681 RGVTVSVTAFKRLVS
+681 RDVTVSVTAFKRLVS

-732 GNVFFGDIIFKKDDL
+732 GNVSFGDIIFKKDDL
-747 AGEMNKT
+747 AGEMSKT
-754 FTYTVTESGSKAGVT
+754 FNYTVTESGSKAGVT

-794 SKIDPFVNTYSAK
+794 SEIAPFVNTYSAN
-807 SVSYSVSNVVK
+807 SVSYSVSNGVK

-823 SGRDLKDGEFTFEL
+823 SGRDLKDCEFTFEL

-848 TNQGG
+848 TNQGD

-884 DASTYEVTVT
+884 DASTYWVTVT
-894 VKDDGKGQLLANA
+894 VNDDHEGRLVASA
-907 TSNSDAITFKNSYAA
+907 TSDSDAITFKNSYAA

-927 ELKATKA
+927 DLQAAKA
-934 YEGGTL
+934 YEGATL
-940 AEGQFTFEVVNNGN
+940 AKGQFTFEVVNNGN

-1000 YDVKVTVADDGDGQ
+1000 YDVKVTVDDDKGQ
-1014 LTVRSVEGDNPTFT
+1014 LVVTGVEGDNPTFT
-1028 NSYTAPKQEEK
+1028 NSYTAPKPEEK

-1050 DKQMPQTGDTNSAI
+1050 DKQIPQTGDTNSAI
-1064 VPVVLAV
+1064 VPGVLAV
-1071 VAVVCVAAGLVVAK
+1071 VAVVCVAAGLVIAK
-1085 RRK
+1085 HRK

>member
-109 RAARGLVNTLLTAEN
+109 RAANGLINTLLTDEN

-132 IRVSVVSFSS
+132 IRVSVVNFSS
-142 KVNSTSDFTASVR
+142 KVNSTSEFTASVR

-160 INGLNA
+160 INSLNA
-166 WDNGHQSSGGTN
+166 WDNGNSSSGGTN

-212 VSSVQTGSHGALKWV
+212 VSSVQTGSHGELKWV

-385 LSDEGELEKGTTYT
+385 LSGEGELEKGTTYT

-495 RNGADYGAPV
+495 RNGADYGTPV
-505 ELSAG
+505 ELSAS
-510 NNWTAEVTISANPA
+510 NNWTSTVTVTGNPA
-524 DASAWS
+524 DASAWG
-530 AYETDGDLADY
+530 ARETDGDLSSY
-541 TASVSAADKTV
+541 TTNVAVDGLNLS
-552 TVTNTHKAWP
+552 VTNTHKAWS
-562 VTVDGATQLAGTKT
+562 VTVDGATELAGTKT
-576 LTGRAL
+576 LTGRTL
-582 VAGEFSFTI
+582 VADEFSFTI
-591 TPCDGAPAPTQMTA
+591 TPCDGAPAPTKTTA
-605 KNDAAGNFHFGD
+605 TNDAAGKFHFGD
-617 ITFDAPGTYYYD
+617 ITFDAPGTFCYD

-634 DGLAEKGIT
+634 DGLADKGIT
-643 AQTSLLQVEVDVT
+643 AQTSTLQVEVEVT

-681 RGVTVSVTAFKRLVS
+681 RDVTVSVTAFKRLVS

-713 TIAGDGPLPATTTV
+713 TIAGDGPLPAATTV
-727 SNDAA
+727 FNDAA
-732 GNVFFGDIIFKKDDL
+732 GNVSFGAITFTKANL
-747 AGEMNKT
+747 GGEMSKT
-754 FTYTVTESGSKAGVT
+754 FTYTVTESGSKDGVT
-769 NDSATTKTFTVT
+769 NDPATTKTFTVT

-794 SKIDPFVNTYSAK
+794 SEIAPFVNTYSAN
-807 SVSYSVSNVVK
+807 SVSYSVSNGVK

-894 VKDDGKGQLLANA
+894 VKDDGKGQLVASA

>member
-109 RAARGLVNTLLTAEN
+109 RAARGLVNTMLTAEN

-132 IRVSVVSFSS
+132 IKVSVVSFSS
-142 KVNSTSDFTASVR
+142 KVNSTSDFTANVR

-385 LSDEGELEKGTTYT
+385 LSGEGELEKGTTYT

-450 VSDSLYDSYEIQ
+450 VSDPLYDRYEIQ

-495 RNGADYGAPV
+495 RNGADYGMPV
-505 ELSAG
+505 ELSAS
-510 NNWTAEVTISANPA
+510 NNWTAELTITANPA

-576 LTGRAL
+576 LTGRTL
-582 VAGEFSFTI
+582 VADEFSFTI
-591 TPCDGAPAPTQMTA
+591 TPCDGAPAPTKTTA
-605 KNDAAGNFHFGD
+605 TNDAAGKFHFGD
-617 ITFDAPGTYYYD
+617 ITFDTPGTYYYN

-681 RGVTVSVTAFKRLVS
+681 RDVTVSVTAFKRLVS

-732 GNVFFGDIIFKKDDL
+732 GNVSFGDIIFKKDDL
-747 AGEMNKT
+747 AGEMSKT
-754 FTYTVTESGSKAGVT
+754 FNYTVTESGSKAGVT
-769 NDSATTKTFTVT
+769 NDSAKTFTVT

-823 SGRDLKDGEFTFEL
+823 SGRDLKDGEFKFEL

-1000 YDVKVTVADDGDGQ
+1000 YDVKVTVAVGGDGQ
-1014 LTVRSVEGDNPTFT
+1014 LTVSSVEGDNPTFT
-1028 NSYTAPKQEEK
+1028 NTYTESAKAEES
-1039 GNDKGDGNQGD
+1039 DTPAE
-1050 DKQMPQTGDTNSAI
+1050 DKQIPQTGDTNSAT

>member
-27 ALALVAM
+27 ALALVAT

-39 TVALAEETAGSSL
+39 TVALAEEGAGNGL
-52 PAPVH
+52 PAPAH
-57 TKTIAD
+57 TKTITD

-71 SLDVTGDSETSST
+71 SLDVTGDSESST
-84 STPADVVLVVDT
+84 ESTPADVVLVIDT

-109 RAARGLVNTLLTAEN
+109 RAANGLVDTLVTAEN
-124 EKLDASQQ
+124 NKLDESQQ
-132 IRVSVVSFSS
+132 IRVSVVSFST
-142 KVNSTSDFTASVR
+142 KVNSTSDFTANVR
-155 TAQGT
+155 TAHGA
-160 INGLNA
+160 INSLNA
-166 WDNGHQSSGGTN
+166 WSNILGSSGGTN
-178 WEDALNT
+178 WEAALNE
-185 ANDVLASG
+185 ANDILASG
-193 RADANKYIVF
+193 RAGANKYVVF
-203 LSDGAPTFR
+203 LSDGEPTYR
-212 VSSVQTGSHGALKWV
+212 MSPGYKGAWPNL
-227 DGWFKWVDVP
+227 DGTYGNGQNDRGGYN
-237 DYDKDDSNLT
+237 YD
-247 PSGCHG
+247 
-253 SGTGDRFNA
+253 
-262 NYNCAV
+262 CAV

-282 SAGSEANQKMNTFA
+282 SAATEANQKMGTFA
-296 TDTKG
+296 SAVNG

-326 ASYKDVKIVDQLTDY
+326 AAYKDVKIVDQLTDY
-341 VELADTVTDGTL
+341 VELADDVTAGGTL

-358 TKKSADGTEVPCA
+358 TKKSADGTTVPCA

-385 LSDEGELEKGTTYT
+385 FSGEGELEKGTTYT

-406 TAAAYDAVAAG
+406 TAAAYDAVASG
-417 ELSNPVPTN
+417 ELQNPVPTN

-436 EYKTVSKRTGSADV
+436 EYKTVTKRAGSADV
-450 VSDSLYDSYEIQ
+450 VSDALYADYEIQ
-462 HITLPTAKLTVN
+462 HVTLPTAKLTVT
-474 KAWANQGDDARANQP
+474 KAWANQGDDARATQP

-495 RNGADYGAPV
+495 RNGADYGTPV
-505 ELSAG
+505 ELSAS
-510 NNWTAEVTISANPA
+510 NNWTSIVTVTGNPA

-605 KNDAAGNFHFGD
+605 TNDAAGKFHFGD
-617 ITFDAPGTYYYD
+617 ITFDTPGTYYYN

-681 RGVTVSVTAFKRLVS
+681 RDVTVSVTAFKRLVS

-732 GNVFFGDIIFKKDDL
+732 GNVSFGDIIFKKDDL
-747 AGEMNKT
+747 AGEMSKT
-754 FTYTVTESGSKAGVT
+754 FNYTVTESGSKAGVT

-794 SKIDPFVNTYSAK
+794 SEIAPFVNTYSAN
-807 SVSYSVSNVVK
+807 SVSYSVSNGVK

-823 SGRDLKDGEFTFEL
+823 SGRDLKDCEFTFEL

-848 TNQGG
+848 TNQGD

-884 DASTYEVTVT
+884 DASTYWVTVT
-894 VKDDGKGQLLANA
+894 VNDDHEGRLVASA
-907 TSNSDAITFKNSYAA
+907 TSDSDAITFKNSYAA

-927 ELKATKA
+927 ELQAAKA
-934 YEGGTL
+934 YEGATL
-940 AEGQFTFEVVNNGN
+940 AKGQFTFEVVNNGN

-1000 YDVKVTVADDGDGQ
+1000 YDVKVTVDDDKGQ
-1014 LTVRSVEGDNPTFT
+1014 LVVTGVEGDNPTFT
-1028 NSYTAPKQEEK
+1028 NSYTAPKPEEK

-1050 DKQMPQTGDTNSAI
+1050 DKQIPQTGDTNSAI
-1064 VPVVLAV
+1064 VPGVLAV
-1071 VAVVCVAAGLVVAK
+1071 VAVVCVAAGLVIAK
-1085 RRK
+1085 HRK

>member
-1 MRMSGLHATAAR
+1 MRTSGLHATAAR

-27 ALALVAM
+27 ALALVAT

-39 TVALAEETAGSSL
+39 TVALAEEGAGNGL
-52 PAPVH
+52 PAPAH
-57 TKTIAD
+57 TKTITD

-71 SLDVTGDSETSST
+71 SLDVTGDSESST
-84 STPADVVLVVDT
+84 ESTPADVVLVIDT

-109 RAARGLVNTLLTAEN
+109 RAANGLVDTLLTAEN
-124 EKLDASQQ
+124 NKLDESQQ
-132 IRVSVVSFSS
+132 IRVSVVSFST
-142 KVNSTSDFTASVR
+142 KVNSTSDFTANVR
-155 TAQGT
+155 TAHGA
-160 INGLNA
+160 INSLNA
-166 WDNGHQSSGGTN
+166 WSNILGSSGGTN
-178 WEDALNT
+178 WEAALNE
-185 ANDVLASG
+185 ANDILASG
-193 RADANKYIVF
+193 RAGANKYVVF
-203 LSDGAPTFR
+203 LSDGEPTYR
-212 VSSVQTGSHGALKWV
+212 MSPGYKGAWPNL
-227 DGWFKWVDVP
+227 DGTYGNGQNDRGGYN
-237 DYDKDDSNLT
+237 YD
-247 PSGCHG
+247 
-253 SGTGDRFNA
+253 
-262 NYNCAV
+262 CAV

-282 SAGSEANQKMNTFA
+282 SAATEANQKMGTFA
-296 TDTKG
+296 SAVNG

-307 NEQSLN
+307 NEQNLN
-313 AAFSQIAQTITNS
+313 AAFSQIAQTITSS
-326 ASYKDVKIVDQLTDY
+326 AAYKDVKIVDQLTDY
-341 VELADTVTDGTL
+341 VELADDVTAGGTL

-358 TKKSADGTEVPCA
+358 TKKSADGTTVPCA

-385 LSDEGELEKGTTYT
+385 FSGEGELEKGTTYT

-406 TAAAYDAVAAG
+406 TAAAYDAVASG
-417 ELSNPVPTN
+417 ELQNPVPTN

-436 EYKTVSKRTGSADV
+436 EYKTVTKRAGSADV
-450 VSDSLYDSYEIQ
+450 VSDALYADYEIQ
-462 HITLPTAKLTVN
+462 HVTLPTAKLTVT

-591 TPCDGAPAPTQMTA
+591 TPCDGAPAPTQTTA
-605 KNDAAGNFHFGD
+605 ENDAAGNFHFGD
-617 ITFDAPGTYYYD
+617 ITFDAPGTFYYD

-643 AQTSLLQVEVDVT
+643 AQTSLLQIEVDVT
-656 EQDGKLVANV
+656 EQDGKLVADV

-681 RGVTVSVTAFKRLVS
+681 RDVTVSVTAFKRLVS
-696 NQDGVTAPSLN
+696 NQDGVTPPSLN

-713 TIAGDGPLPATTTV
+713 TIAGDGPLPGTTIV

-732 GNVFFGDIIFKKDDL
+732 GNVSFGDIIFKKDDL
-747 AGEMNKT
+747 AGEMSKT
-754 FTYTVTESGSKAGVT
+754 FNYTVTESGSKAGVT
-769 NDSATTKTFTVT
+769 NDSAKTFTVT

-823 SGRDLKDGEFTFEL
+823 SGRDLKDGEFKFEL

-894 VKDDGKGQLLANA
+894 VKDDGKGQLLASA

-1000 YDVKVTVADDGDGQ
+1000 YDVKVTVAVGGDGQ
-1014 LTVRSVEGDNPTFT
+1014 LTVSSVEGDNPTFT
-1028 NSYTAPKQEEK
+1028 NTYTESAKAEES
-1039 GNDKGDGNQGD
+1039 DTPAE
-1050 DKQMPQTGDTNSAI
+1050 DKQIPQTGDTNSAT

>member
-1 MRMSGLHATAAR
+1 MRTSGLHATAAH

-27 ALALVAM
+27 ALALVAT

-39 TVALAEETAGSSL
+39 TVALAEEAAGSSL
-52 PAPVH
+52 PAPAH

-109 RAARGLVNTLLTAEN
+109 NAAKGLVDTLLTAEN

-132 IRVSVVSFSS
+132 IQVSVISFDDKADNPTAFTSS
-142 KVNSTSDFTASVR
+142 SRAATGSIDRLKA
-155 TAQGT
+155 G
-160 INGLNA
+160 
-166 WDNGHQSSGGTN
+166 GGTN
-178 WEDALNT
+178 WEDALQK
-185 ANDVLASG
+185 ANAQISG
-193 RADANKYIVF
+193 RAGVNKYIVF

-212 VSSVQTGSHGALKWV
+212 VSSVKTGTFFGLPIYNA
-227 DGWFKWVDVP
+227 DGHDLFRGVYGNGNSDP
-237 DYDKDDSNLT
+237 Y
-247 PSGCHG
+247 
-253 SGTGDRFNA
+253 NA

-282 SAGSEANQKMNTFA
+282 SAATEANQKMTSFA
-296 TDTKG
+296 TDTRG

-326 ASYKDVKIVDQLTDY
+326 ASYKDVKIVDWLTDY

-385 LSDEGELEKGTTYT
+385 LSGEGELEKGTTYT

-436 EYKTVSKRTGSADV
+436 EYKTVAKRNGDV
-450 VSDSLYDSYEIQ
+450 TEVSDPQYADYEIQ
-462 HITLPTAKLTVN
+462 HITLPTAKLTVS
-474 KAWANQGDDARANQP
+474 KVWANQGDDARAKKP

-495 RNGADYGAPV
+495 RNGEDYGDPV
-505 ELSAG
+505 ELSAN
-510 NNWTAEVTISANPA
+510 NNWTAELTITANPS
-524 DASAWS
+524 DASVWS
-530 AYETDGDLADY
+530 AYETDGDIADY
-541 TASVSAADKTV
+541 TTSVSAADKTV

-562 VTVDGATQLAGTKT
+562 VTVKGATELAGTKT
-576 LTGRAL
+576 LTGRTMDAR
-582 VAGEFSFTI
+582 EFSFTI
-591 TPCDGAPAPTQMTA
+591 TPQGDAPAASIATA
-605 KNDAAGNFHFGD
+605 GNDAYGNFHFGD
-617 ITFDAPGTYYYD
+617 ITFTKAGTYFYT
-629 VAEVT
+629 VAENTDNLPVGVT
-634 DGLAEKGIT
+634 AE
-643 AQTSLLQVEVDVT
+643 TSALTVKVDVT

-666 HLPDGGLKFENAYKP
+666 QLPDGGLKFENAYKP
-681 RGVTVSVTAFKRLVS
+681 SDATVSVTASKQLVS

-713 TIAGDGPLPATTTV
+713 TITGDGPLPATTTV
-727 SNDAA
+727 SNGAD
-732 GNVFFGDIIFKKDDL
+732 GNVSFGDIKFTKDNL
-747 AGEMNKT
+747 AGEMSKT
-754 FTYTVTESGSKAGVT
+754 FTYTVTESGRKAGVT
-769 NDSATTKTFTVT
+769 NDFAKTFTVT

-794 SKIDPFVNTYSAK
+794 SEIAPFVNTYSAN
-807 SVSYSVSNVVK
+807 SVSYSVSNDVK

-823 SGRDLKDGEFTFEL
+823 DGRSLKDGEFTFEL
-837 VDEAGNQVATA
+837 VDEAGKQVATA

-877 AKVGVTY
+877 AKGGVTY
-884 DASTYEVTVT
+884 DASTYQVTVT
-894 VKDDGKGQLLANA
+894 VKDNGEGQLVASA

-934 YEGGTL
+934 YEGATL

-991 ANVTYDDKT
+991 TNVTYDDKT
-1000 YDVKVTVADDGDGQ
+1000 YDVKVTVDDDGEGQ
-1014 LTVRSVEGDNPTFT
+1014 LVVTGVEGDNPTFT
-1028 NSYTAPKQEEK
+1028 NSYTAPKQEQK
-1039 GNDKGDGNQGD
+1039 DNDEGADNQGD
-1050 DKQMPQTGDTNSAI
+1050 AKQMPQTGDTNNAT

>member
-1 MRMSGLHATAAR
+1 MRTSGLHATAAR

-39 TVALAEETAGSSL
+39 TVALAEETTGSSL
-52 PAPVH
+52 PAPAH

-109 RAARGLVNTLLTAEN
+109 RAANGLINTLLTDEN

-132 IRVSVVSFSS
+132 IRDSVVSFSS
-142 KVNSTSDFTASVR
+142 KVNSTSEFTASVR

-160 INGLNA
+160 INSLNA
-166 WDNGHQSSGGTN
+166 WDNGNSSSGGTN

-212 VSSVQTGSHGALKWV
+212 VSSVQTGSHGELKWV

-385 LSDEGELEKGTTYT
+385 LSGEGELEKGTTYT

-462 HITLPTAKLTVN
+462 HVTLPTAKLTVT
-474 KAWANQGDDARANQP
+474 KAWANQGDDARASQP

-562 VTVDGATQLAGTKT
+562 ATVDGATQLAGTKT

-591 TPCDGAPAPTQMTA
+591 TPCDGAPAPTQTTA

-617 ITFDAPGTYYYD
+617 TTFDAPGTFYYD

-656 EQDGKLVANV
+656 EQDGKLVADV

-681 RGVTVSVTAFKRLVS
+681 RDVTVSVTAFKRLVS

-713 TIAGDGPLPATTTV
+713 TIAGDGPLPDTTIV

-732 GNVFFGDIIFKKDDL
+732 GNVSFGDIIFKKDDL
-747 AGEMNKT
+747 AGEMSKT
-754 FTYTVTESGSKAGVT
+754 FNYTVTESGSKAGVT
-769 NDSATTKTFTVT
+769 NDSAKTFTVT

-1000 YDVKVTVADDGDGQ
+1000 YDVKVTVAVGGDGQ
-1014 LTVRSVEGDNPTFT
+1014 LTVSSVEGDNPTFT
-1028 NSYTAPKQEEK
+1028 NTYTESAKAEES
-1039 GNDKGDGNQGD
+1039 DTPAE
-1050 DKQMPQTGDTNSAI
+1050 DKQIPQTGDTNSAT

>member
-109 RAARGLVNTLLTAEN
+109 RAARGLVNTMLTAEN

-385 LSDEGELEKGTTYT
+385 LSGAGELEKGTTYT

-450 VSDSLYDSYEIQ
+450 VSDPLYDRYEIQ

-495 RNGADYGAPV
+495 RNGADYGMPV
-505 ELSAG
+505 ELSAS
-510 NNWTAEVTISANPA
+510 NNWTAELTITANPA

-576 LTGRAL
+576 LTGRTL
-582 VAGEFSFTI
+582 VADEFSFTI
-591 TPCDGAPAPTQMTA
+591 TPCDGAPAPTKTTA
-605 KNDAAGNFHFGD
+605 TNDAAGKFHFGD
-617 ITFDAPGTYYYD
+617 ITFVAPGTYYYN

-634 DGLAEKGIT
+634 DGLADKGIT
-643 AQTSLLQVEVDVT
+643 AQTTALTVQVDVT

-666 HLPDGGLKFENAYKP
+666 QLPDGGLKFENAYKP
-681 RGVTVSVTAFKRLVS
+681 SNVTVSVTASKHLVS
-696 NQDGVTAPSLN
+696 NQDGVTAPSLE

-713 TIAGDGPLPATTTV
+713 TITGDGPLPATTTV
-727 SNDAA
+727 SNGAA
-732 GNVFFGDIIFKKDDL
+732 GNVSFGDIKFTKDDL
-747 AGEMNKT
+747 AGEMSKT
-754 FTYTVTESGSKAGVT
+754 FTYTITESGSKAGVN
-769 NDSATTKTFTVT
+769 NDSDKKSFTVT

-794 SKIDPFVNTYSAK
+794 SEIAPFVNTYSAN
-807 SVSYSVSNVVK
+807 SVSYSVSNDVK
-818 VSKEL
+818 VSKKL
-823 SGRDLKDGEFTFEL
+823 SGRDLKDDDFTFEL

-853 TVTFPSVEYTKPGE
+853 TVTFPSVDYTKPGE

-877 AKVGVTY
+877 AKGGVTY
-884 DASTYEVTVT
+884 DASTYQVTVT
-894 VKDDGKGQLLANA
+894 VKDDGEGQLVASA
-907 TSNSDAITFKNSYAA
+907 TSDSDAITFKNSYAA

-934 YEGGTL
+934 YEGATL

-970 SLALTK
+970 SLALTR
-976 AGTYDFTIREVNDGQ
+976 AGTYDLTIREVNDGQ

-1000 YDVKVTVADDGDGQ
+1000 YDVKVTVADDGVGQ
-1014 LTVRSVEGDNPTFT
+1014 LTVSSVEGDNPTFT
-1028 NSYTAPKQEEK
+1028 NTYTGSAKAEES
-1039 GNDKGDGNQGD
+1039 DTPAE
-1050 DKQMPQTGDTNSAI
+1050 DKQIPQTGDTNSAT

>member
-1 MRMSGLHATAAR
+1 MRTSGLHATAAR
-13 QRRGVIARVAGAIA
+13 QRRGVIARVVGAIA

-39 TVALAEETAGSSL
+39 TVALAEETTGSSL
-52 PAPVH
+52 PAPAH

-109 RAARGLVNTLLTAEN
+109 RAANGLINTLLTDEN
-124 EKLDASQQ
+124 EKLDESQQ
-132 IRVSVVSFSS
+132 IRVSVVSFST

-160 INGLNA
+160 INRLNA

-185 ANDVLASG
+185 ANDLLASG

-203 LSDGAPTFR
+203 LSDGAPTYR
-212 VSSVQTGSHGALKWV
+212 VSSVQTGTRKE
-227 DGWFKWVDVP
+227 WFGLWGQEVP
-237 DYDKDDSNLT
+237 VYDRDDTWDT
-247 PSGCHG
+247 PSGVHG
-253 SGTGDRFNA
+253 SGNSDPYNA

-274 GNATLFAV
+274 GNAALFAV

-341 VELADTVTDGTL
+341 VELAGTVTDGTL
-353 ASATV
+353 ASAMV

-385 LSDEGELEKGTTYT
+385 LSGEDELEKGTTYT

-426 VNDGTSATTL
+426 VNVGTSATTL

-450 VSDSLYDSYEIQ
+450 VSDPLYDSYKIQ

-495 RNGADYGAPV
+495 RNGDDYGDPV
-505 ELSAG
+505 ELSAS
-510 NNWTAEVTISANPA
+510 NNWTAELTITANPS
-524 DASAWS
+524 DASVWS
-530 AYETDGDLADY
+530 AYETDDDLADY
-541 TASVSAADKTV
+541 TSSVSVADKTV

-562 VTVDGATQLAGTKT
+562 VTVNGAAQLAGTKT
-576 LTGRAL
+576 LTGRTMD
-582 VAGEFSFTI
+582 AGEFSFTI
-591 TPCDGAPAPTQMTA
+591 TPQGDAPAASTA
-605 KNDAAGNFHFGD
+605 RATNAADGSFHFGD
-617 ITFDAPGTYYYD
+617 ITFTKAGTYYYT

-634 DGLAEKGIT
+634 DGLDVRGIT
-643 AQTSLLQVEVDVT
+643 AQTSPLQVEIDVF
-656 EQDGKLVANV
+656 EKDGALVAQVN
-666 HLPDGGLKFENAYKP
+666 LPDGGLAFANAYKP
-681 RGVTVSVTAFKRLVS
+681 SEVKVDVTANKQLIS
-696 NQDGVTAPSLN
+696 KQEGVKAPALA

-713 TIAGDGPLPATTTV
+713 TITGDGPLPATATV

-732 GNVFFGDIIFKKDDL
+732 GNVPFGDIKFTKDDL
-747 AGEMNKT
+747 AGEMSKT
-754 FTYTVTESGSKAGVT
+754 FTYTITEFGSKAGVT
-769 NDSATTKTFTVT
+769 NDSFPKTFTVT

-794 SKIDPFVNTYSAK
+794 SEIAPFVNTYSAN
-807 SVSYSVSNVVK
+807 SVSYSVSNDVE
-818 VSKEL
+818 VSKKL
-823 SGRDLKDGEFTFEL
+823 SGRDLKDGDFTFEL
-837 VDEAGNQVATA
+837 VDEAGKQVATA

-853 TVTFPSVEYTKPGE
+853 TVTFPSVDYTKPGE
-867 YKYTVREVND
+867 YKYTVFEVND
-877 AKVGVTY
+877 GKVGVTY
-884 DASTYEVTVT
+884 DASTYQVTVT
-894 VKDDGKGQLLANA
+894 VKDDGEGQLKASA
-907 TSNSDAITFKNSYAA
+907 TSNSDAIAFKNSYAA

-970 SLALTK
+970 SLALTR
-976 AGTYDFTIREVNDGQ
+976 ASTYDFTIREVNDGQ

-1000 YDVKVTVADDGDGQ
+1000 YDVKVTVDDDGKGQ
-1014 LTVRSVEGDNPTFT
+1014 LVVTGVEGDNPTFT
-1028 NSYTAPKQEEK
+1028 NTYTEPARTEES
-1039 GNDKGDGNQGD
+1039 DTPAE
-1050 DKQMPQTGDTNSAI
+1050 DKQIPQTGDTNSAI

>member
-109 RAARGLVNTLLTAEN
+109 RAARGLVNTMLTAEN

-132 IRVSVVSFSS
+132 IKVSVVSFSS
-142 KVNSTSDFTASVR
+142 KVNSTSDFTANVR

-385 LSDEGELEKGTTYT
+385 LSGEGELEKGTTYT

-450 VSDSLYDSYEIQ
+450 VSDPLYDRYEIQ

-495 RNGADYGAPV
+495 RNGADYGMPV
-505 ELSAG
+505 ELSAS
-510 NNWTAEVTISANPA
+510 NNWTAELTITANPA

-576 LTGRAL
+576 LTGRTL
-582 VAGEFSFTI
+582 VADEFSFTI
-591 TPCDGAPAPTQMTA
+591 TPCDGAPAPTKTTA
-605 KNDAAGNFHFGD
+605 TNDAAGKFHFGD
-617 ITFDAPGTYYYD
+617 ITFDTPGTYYYN

-681 RGVTVSVTAFKRLVS
+681 RDVTVSVTAFKRLVS

-713 TIAGDGPLPATTTV
+713 TLAGDGPLPATTTV

-732 GNVFFGDIIFKKDDL
+732 GNVSFGDIIFKKDDL
-747 AGEMNKT
+747 AGEMSKT
-754 FTYTVTESGSKAGVT
+754 FNYTVTESGSKAGVT
-769 NDSATTKTFTVT
+769 NDSAKTFTVT

-823 SGRDLKDGEFTFEL
+823 SGRDLKDGEFKFEL

-1000 YDVKVTVADDGDGQ
+1000 YDVKVTVAVGGDGQ
-1014 LTVRSVEGDNPTFT
+1014 LTVSSVEGDNPTFT
-1028 NSYTAPKQEEK
+1028 NTYTESAKAEES
-1039 GNDKGDGNQGD
+1039 DTPAE
-1050 DKQMPQTGDTNSAI
+1050 DKQIPQTGDTNSAT

>member
-1 MRMSGLHATAAR
+1 MRTSGLHATAAR

-39 TVALAEETAGSSL
+39 TVALAEETTGSSL
-52 PAPVH
+52 PAPAH

-71 SLDVTGDSETSST
+71 GLDVTGDSETSST

-104 IDTVK
+104 IGTVK
-109 RAARGLVNTLLTAEN
+109 RAANGLINTLLTDEN

-132 IRVSVVSFSS
+132 IRVSVVNFSS
-142 KVNSTSDFTASVR
+142 KVNSTSEFTASVR

-160 INGLNA
+160 INSLNA
-166 WDNGHQSSGGTN
+166 WANGNSSSGGTN

-212 VSSVQTGSHGALKWV
+212 VSSVQTGSHGELKWV
-227 DGWFKWVDVP
+227 DSWFKWVDVP

-385 LSDEGELEKGTTYT
+385 LSGEGELEKGTTYT

-495 RNGADYGAPV
+495 RNGADYGTPV
-505 ELSAG
+505 ELSAS
-510 NNWTAEVTISANPA
+510 NNWTSTVTVTGNPA
-524 DASAWS
+524 DASAWG
-530 AYETDGDLADY
+530 ARETDGDLSSY
-541 TASVSAADKTV
+541 TTNVAVDGLNLS
-552 TVTNTHKAWP
+552 VTNTHKAWP
-562 VTVDGATQLAGTKT
+562 VTVNGAVQLAGTKK
-576 LTGRAL
+576 LTGRTMD
-582 VAGEFSFTI
+582 AGEFSFTI
-591 TPCDGAPAPTQMTA
+591 TPQGDAPAPTQTTA
-605 KNDAAGNFHFGD
+605 MNDAEGNFHFGD

-634 DGLAEKGIT
+634 DGLAEKLIT
-643 AQTSLLQVEVDVT
+643 AQTTALTVKVDVI
-656 EQDGKLVANV
+656 EQDGKLVAKV

-681 RGVTVSVTAFKRLVS
+681 RDVTVSVNASKQLVS
-696 NQDGVTAPSLN
+696 NQGGVTAPSLE
-707 AGDFNF
+707 AGDFQF
-713 TIAGDGPLPATTTV
+713 TITGDGPLPDTTTV
-727 SNDAA
+727 SNGAD
-732 GNVFFGDIIFKKDDL
+732 GTVSFGDIKFTKDDL
-747 AGEMNKT
+747 AGEMSKT
-754 FTYTVTESGSKAGVT
+754 FTYTITESGSKAGVK
-769 NDSATTKTFTVT
+769 NDSDKTFTVT
-781 VTDNGDGTMSAKT
+781 VADNGDGTMSAKT
-794 SKIDPFVNTYSAK
+794 SEIAPFVNTYSAN
-807 SVSYSVSNVVK
+807 SVSYSVSNGVK

-823 SGRDLKDGEFTFEL
+823 SGRDLKDGDFTFEL
-837 VDEAGNQVATA
+837 VDEAGSQVATA

-884 DASTYEVTVT
+884 DASTYQVTVS
-894 VKDDGKGQLLANA
+894 VKDDGKGQLVANA
-907 TSNSDAITFKNSYAA
+907 TSDSGAITFKNSYAA

-961 DANGNVSFG
+961 VANGNVSFG

-1050 DKQMPQTGDTNSAI
+1050 DKQMPQTGDTNSAT

>member
-1 MRMSGLHATAAR
+1 MRTSGLHATAAR

-27 ALALVAM
+27 ALALVAT

-39 TVALAEETAGSSL
+39 TVALAEEGAGNGL
-52 PAPVH
+52 PAPAH
-57 TKTIAD
+57 TKTITD

-71 SLDVTGDSETSST
+71 SLDVTGDSESST
-84 STPADVVLVVDT
+84 ESTPADVVLVIDT

-109 RAARGLVNTLLTAEN
+109 RAANGLVDTLLTAEN
-124 EKLDASQQ
+124 NKLDESQQ
-132 IRVSVVSFSS
+132 IRVSVVSFST
-142 KVNSTSDFTASVR
+142 KVNSTSDFTANVR
-155 TAQGT
+155 TAHGA
-160 INGLNA
+160 INSLNA
-166 WDNGHQSSGGTN
+166 WSNILGSSGGTN
-178 WEDALNT
+178 WEAALNE
-185 ANDVLASG
+185 ANDILASG
-193 RADANKYIVF
+193 RAGANKYVVF
-203 LSDGAPTFR
+203 LSDGEPTYR
-212 VSSVQTGSHGALKWV
+212 MSPGYKGAWPNL
-227 DGWFKWVDVP
+227 DGTYGNGQNDRGGYN
-237 DYDKDDSNLT
+237 YD
-247 PSGCHG
+247 
-253 SGTGDRFNA
+253 
-262 NYNCAV
+262 CAV

-282 SAGSEANQKMNTFA
+282 SAATEANQKMGTFA
-296 TDTKG
+296 SAVNG

-326 ASYKDVKIVDQLTDY
+326 AAYKDVKIVDQLTDY

-385 LSDEGELEKGTTYT
+385 LSGEGELEKGTTYT

-436 EYKTVSKRTGSADV
+436 EYKTVTKRAGSADV
-450 VSDSLYDSYEIQ
+450 VSDALYADYEIQ
-462 HITLPTAKLTVN
+462 HVTLPTAKLTVT
-474 KAWANQGDDARANQP
+474 KAWANQGDDARASQP

-591 TPCDGAPAPTQMTA
+591 TPCDGAPAPTQTTA
-605 KNDAAGNFHFGD
+605 KNDAEGNFHFGD

-681 RGVTVSVTAFKRLVS
+681 RDVTVSVTAFKRLVS

-732 GNVFFGDIIFKKDDL
+732 GNVSFGDIIFKKDDL
-747 AGEMNKT
+747 AGEMSKT
-754 FTYTVTESGSKAGVT
+754 FNYTVTESGSKAGVT

-794 SKIDPFVNTYSAK
+794 SEIAPFVNTYSAN
-807 SVSYSVSNVVK
+807 SVSYSVSNGVK

-823 SGRDLKDGEFTFEL
+823 SGRDLKDCEFTFEL

-848 TNQGG
+848 TNQGD

-884 DASTYEVTVT
+884 DASTYWVTVT
-894 VKDDGKGQLLANA
+894 VNDDHEGRLVASA
-907 TSNSDAITFKNSYAA
+907 TSDSDAITFKNSYAA

-927 ELKATKA
+927 ELQAAKA
-934 YEGGTL
+934 YEGATL
-940 AEGQFTFEVVNNGN
+940 AKGQFTFEVVNNGN

-1000 YDVKVTVADDGDGQ
+1000 YDVKVTVDDDKGQ
-1014 LTVRSVEGDNPTFT
+1014 LVVTGVEGDNPTFT
-1028 NSYTAPKQEEK
+1028 NSYTAPKPEEK

-1050 DKQMPQTGDTNSAI
+1050 DKQIPQTGDTNSAI
-1064 VPVVLAV
+1064 VPGVLAV
-1071 VAVVCVAAGLVVAK
+1071 VAVVCVAAGLVIAK
-1085 RRK
+1085 HRK

>member
-1 MRMSGLHATAAR
+1 MRTSGLHATTAR
-13 QRRGVIARVAGAIA
+13 QRRGMIARVAGAIA

-39 TVALAEETAGSSL
+39 TVALAEETTGSSL
-52 PAPVH
+52 PAPAH

-124 EKLDASQQ
+124 EKLDESQQ

-155 TAQGT
+155 TAQGA
-160 INGLNA
+160 INSLNA
-166 WDNGHQSSGGTN
+166 WDNGYQSSGGTN
-178 WEDALNT
+178 WEDALQK
-185 ANDVLASG
+185 ANAQTSG
-193 RADANKYIVF
+193 RAGVNKYIVF
-203 LSDGAPTFR
+203 LSDGAPTYR
-212 VSSVQTGSHGALKWV
+212 VSSVQTGTRKE
-227 DGWFKWVDVP
+227 WFGLWGQEVP
-237 DYDKDDSNLT
+237 VYDQDDTWDT
-247 PSGCHG
+247 PSGVHG
-253 SGTGDRFNA
+253 SGNSDPYNA

-282 SAGSEANQKMNTFA
+282 SAATEANQKMTSFA

-307 NEQSLN
+307 NEQSLER
-313 AAFSQIAQTITNS
+313 AFSQIAQTITNS

-385 LSDEGELEKGTTYT
+385 LSGEGELEKGTTYT

-406 TAAAYDAVAAG
+406 TAGAYDAVATG

-495 RNGADYGAPV
+495 RNGDDYGDPV
-505 ELSAG
+505 ELSAS
-510 NNWTAEVTISANPA
+510 NNWTAELTITANPS
-524 DASAWS
+524 DASVWS
-530 AYETDGDLADY
+530 AYETDDDLADY
-541 TASVSAADKTV
+541 TSSVSVADKTV

-562 VTVDGATQLAGTKT
+562 VTVYGAVQLAGTKT
-576 LTGRAL
+576 LTGRTMD
-582 VAGEFSFTI
+582 AGEFSFTI
-591 TPCDGAPAPTQMTA
+591 TPRDGAPAPTQTTA
-605 KNDAAGNFHFGD
+605 KNDAEGNFHFGD
-617 ITFDAPGTYYYD
+617 ITFYAPGTYYYS

-634 DGLAEKGIT
+634 DGLADKDIT
-643 AQTSLLQVEVDVT
+643 AQTTALTVTVDVT

-666 HLPDGGLKFENAYKP
+666 QLPEGGLKFENAYRP
-681 RGVTVSVTAFKRLVS
+681 SNATVSVTASKQLVS

-707 AGDFNF
+707 AGDFKF
-713 TIAGDGPLPATTTV
+713 TITGDGPLPDTTTV
-727 SNDAA
+727 SNGAA
-732 GNVFFGDIIFKKDDL
+732 GDVSFGDITFTKDDL
-747 AGEMNKT
+747 GDEMSKT
-754 FTYTVTESGSKAGVT
+754 FTYTITESGSKAGVT
-769 NDSATTKTFTVT
+769 NDSSPKTFTVT

-794 SKIDPFVNTYSAK
+794 SEIAPFVNTYSAK
-807 SVSYSVSNVVK
+807 SVSYSVSTDIA
-818 VSKEL
+818 VSKQL
-823 SGRDLKDGEFTFEL
+823 DGRALKDGDFTFEL
-837 VDEAGNQVATA
+837 VDEAGKQVVTA

-853 TVTFPSVEYTKPGE
+853 TVTFPSVDYTKPGE

-877 AKVGVTY
+877 AKGGVTY
-884 DASTYEVTVT
+884 DASTYQVTVT
-894 VKDDGKGQLLANA
+894 VEDNGEGQLVASA
-907 TSNSDAITFKNSYAA
+907 TSDSDAITFKNSYAA

-934 YEGGTL
+934 YEGATL

-1000 YDVKVTVADDGDGQ
+1000 YDVKVTVDDDGEGQ
-1014 LTVRSVEGDNPTFT
+1014 LVVTGVEGDNSTFT
-1028 NSYTAPKQEEK
+1028 NSYIEPAKAEESVTPAE
-1039 GNDKGDGNQGD
+1039 
-1050 DKQMPQTGDTNSAI
+1050 DKQIPQTGDTNSAI

-1071 VAVVCVAAGLVVAK
+1071 DRKSVV
-1085 RRK
+1085 

>member
-1 MRMSGLHATAAR
+1 MG
-13 QRRGVIARVAGAIA
+13 
-27 ALALVAM
+27 
-34 AALPS
+34 
-39 TVALAEETAGSSL
+39 
-52 PAPVH
+52 
-57 TKTIAD
+57 
-63 NGDGTYTL
+63 
-71 SLDVTGDSETSST
+71 
-84 STPADVVLVVDT
+84 
-96 SGSMAGNR
+96 
-104 IDTVK
+104 
-109 RAARGLVNTLLTAEN
+109 
-124 EKLDASQQ
+124 
-132 IRVSVVSFSS
+132 
-142 KVNSTSDFTASVR
+142 
-155 TAQGT
+155 
-160 INGLNA
+160 
-166 WDNGHQSSGGTN
+166 SSGGTN
-178 WEDALNT
+178 WEAALNE
-185 ANDVLASG
+185 ANDILASG
-193 RADANKYIVF
+193 RAGANKYVVF
-203 LSDGAPTFR
+203 LSDGEPTYR
-212 VSSVQTGSHGALKWV
+212 MSPGYKGAWPNL
-227 DGWFKWVDVP
+227 DGTYGNGQNDRGGYN
-237 DYDKDDSNLT
+237 YD
-247 PSGCHG
+247 
-253 SGTGDRFNA
+253 
-262 NYNCAV
+262 CAV

-282 SAGSEANQKMNTFA
+282 GAATEANQKMGTFA
-296 TDTKG
+296 SAVNG

-326 ASYKDVKIVDQLTDY
+326 AAYKDVKIVDQLTDY
-341 VELADTVTDGTL
+341 VELADDVTAGGTL

-358 TKKSADGTEVPCA
+358 TKKSADGTTVPCA

-385 LSDEGELEKGTTYT
+385 FSGEGELEKGTTYT

-406 TAAAYDAVAAG
+406 TAAAYDAVASG
-417 ELSNPVPTN
+417 ELQNPVPTN

-436 EYKTVSKRTGSADV
+436 EYKTVTKRAGSADV
-450 VSDSLYDSYEIQ
+450 VSDALYADYEIQ
-462 HITLPTAKLTVN
+462 HVTLPTAKLTVT
-474 KAWANQGDDARANQP
+474 KAWANQGDDARASQP

-681 RGVTVSVTAFKRLVS
+681 RDVTVSVTAFKRLVS

-732 GNVFFGDIIFKKDDL
+732 GNVSFGDIIFKKDDL
-747 AGEMNKT
+747 AGEMSKT
-754 FTYTVTESGSKAGVT
+754 FNYTVTESGSKAGVT

-794 SKIDPFVNTYSAK
+794 SEIAPFVNTYSAN
-807 SVSYSVSNVVK
+807 SVSYSVSNGVK

-823 SGRDLKDGEFTFEL
+823 SGRDLKDCEFTFEL

-848 TNQGG
+848 TNQGD

-884 DASTYEVTVT
+884 DASTYWVTVT
-894 VKDDGKGQLLANA
+894 VNDDHEGRLVASA
-907 TSNSDAITFKNSYAA
+907 TSDSDAITFKNSYAA

-927 ELKATKA
+927 ELQAAKA
-934 YEGGTL
+934 YEGATL
-940 AEGQFTFEVVNNGN
+940 AKGQFTFEVVNNGN

-1000 YDVKVTVADDGDGQ
+1000 YDVKVTVDDDKGQ
-1014 LTVRSVEGDNPTFT
+1014 LVVTGVEGDNPTFT
-1028 NSYTAPKQEEK
+1028 NSYTAPKPEEK

-1050 DKQMPQTGDTNSAI
+1050 DKQIPQTGDTSSAI
-1064 VPVVLAV
+1064 VPGVLAV
-1071 VAVVCVAAGLVVAK
+1071 VAVVCVAAGLVIAK
-1085 RRK
+1085 HRK

>member
-109 RAARGLVNTLLTAEN
+109 RAARGLVNTMLTAEN

-385 LSDEGELEKGTTYT
+385 LSGEGELEKGTTYT

-450 VSDSLYDSYEIQ
+450 VSDPLYDRYEIQ
-462 HITLPTAKLTVN
+462 HITLPTAMLTVN

-495 RNGADYGAPV
+495 RNGADYGMPV
-505 ELSAG
+505 ELSAS
-510 NNWTAEVTISANPA
+510 NNWTAELTITANPS
-524 DASAWS
+524 DASVWS
-530 AYETDGDLADY
+530 AYETDDDLADY
-541 TASVSAADKTV
+541 TSSVSVADKTV

-562 VTVDGATQLAGTKT
+562 VNVVGAAQLAGTKK
-576 LTGRAL
+576 LTGRTMD
-582 VAGEFSFTI
+582 AGEFSFTI
-591 TPCDGAPAPTQMTA
+591 TPCDSAPAPTQTTA
-605 KNDAAGNFHFGD
+605 KNDAEGNFHFGD

-681 RGVTVSVTAFKRLVS
+681 RDVTVSVTAFKRLVS
-696 NQDGVTAPSLN
+696 NQGGVTAPSLN

-732 GNVFFGDIIFKKDDL
+732 GNVSFGDIIFKKDDL
-747 AGEMNKT
+747 AGEMSKT
-754 FTYTVTESGSKAGVT
+754 FNYTVTESGSKAGVT

-794 SKIDPFVNTYSAK
+794 SEIAPFVNTYSAN
-807 SVSYSVSNVVK
+807 SVSYSVSNGVK

-823 SGRDLKDGEFTFEL
+823 SGRDLKDCEFAFEL

-848 TNQGG
+848 TNQGD

-884 DASTYEVTVT
+884 DASTYWVTVT
-894 VKDDGKGQLLANA
+894 VNDDHEGRLVASA
-907 TSNSDAITFKNSYAA
+907 TSDSDAITFKNSYAA

-927 ELKATKA
+927 ELQAAKA
-934 YEGGTL
+934 YEGATL
-940 AEGQFTFEVVNNGN
+940 AKGQFTFEVVNNGN

-1000 YDVKVTVADDGDGQ
+1000 YDVKVTVDDDKGQ
-1014 LTVRSVEGDNPTFT
+1014 LVVTGVEGDNPTFT
-1028 NSYTAPKQEEK
+1028 NSYTAPKPEEK

-1050 DKQMPQTGDTNSAI
+1050 DKQIPQTGDTNSAI
-1064 VPVVLAV
+1064 VPGVLAV
-1071 VAVVCVAAGLVVAK
+1071 VAVVCVAAGLVIAK
-1085 RRK
+1085 HRK

>member
-1 MRMSGLHATAAR
+1 MRTSGLHATAAR

-39 TVALAEETAGSSL
+39 TVALAEETTGSSL
-52 PAPVH
+52 PAPAH

-109 RAARGLVNTLLTAEN
+109 RAANGLINTLLTDEN

-142 KVNSTSDFTASVR
+142 KVNSTSEFTASVR

-166 WDNGHQSSGGTN
+166 WDNGNSSSGGTN

-212 VSSVQTGSHGALKWV
+212 VSSVQTGSHGELKWV

-326 ASYKDVKIVDQLTDY
+326 AAYKDVKIVDQLTDY

-385 LSDEGELEKGTTYT
+385 LSGEGELEKGTTYT

-450 VSDSLYDSYEIQ
+450 VSDPLYDSYEIK

-474 KAWANQGDDARANQP
+474 KAWANQGDDARATQP

-495 RNGADYGAPV
+495 RNGADYGMPV
-505 ELSAG
+505 ELSAS
-510 NNWTAEVTISANPA
+510 NNWTSTVTVTGNPA
-524 DASAWS
+524 DASVWS
-530 AYETDGDLADY
+530 AYETDDDLADY
-541 TASVSAADKTV
+541 TSSVSVAGKTV

-562 VTVDGATQLAGTKT
+562 VTVEGAVQLAGTKT
-576 LTGRAL
+576 LTGRTMD
-582 VAGEFSFTI
+582 AGEFSFTI
-591 TPCDGAPAPTQMTA
+591 TPCDDAPAPTQTTA
-605 KNDAAGNFHFGD
+605 KNDAEGNFHFGD

-681 RGVTVSVTAFKRLVS
+681 RDVTVSVTAFKRLVS

-713 TIAGDGPLPATTTV
+713 TIAGDGPLPATTIV

-732 GNVFFGDIIFKKDDL
+732 GNVSFGDIIFKKDDL
-747 AGEMNKT
+747 AGEMSKT
-754 FTYTVTESGSKAGVT
+754 FNYTVTESGSKAGVT
-769 NDSATTKTFTVT
+769 NDSAKTFTVT

-823 SGRDLKDGEFTFEL
+823 SGRDLKDGEFKFEL

-894 VKDDGKGQLLANA
+894 VKDDGKGQLVASA

-1028 NSYTAPKQEEK
+1028 NTYTESAKAEES
-1039 GNDKGDGNQGD
+1039 DTPAE
-1050 DKQMPQTGDTNSAI
+1050 DKQIPQTGDTNSAI
-1064 VPVVLAV
+1064 VPGVLAV
-1071 VAVVCVAAGLVVAK
+1071 VAVVCVAAGLVIAK
-1085 RRK
+1085 HRK